1 MNLLKNINPFSRS
14 QGNDR
19 GAPLLSPEEFR
30 AVLRHECARCDRNS
44 HEFSLV
50 TLDTAGQGTRRTNHL
65 IREIIRVMRAT
76 DEIGWLG
83 ICRMGIFL
91 PETSVEGAWA
101 FVGKLPDGI
110 SIRVYS
116 YPSNFP
122 FEEGKRNGKDDGSKD
137 GRRASRPD
145 IGSSSPPTTPY
156 ESDLKTYIHHSED
169 VNGIASLIYP
179 KRLPVSKRAIDIAG
193 SLLGLT
199 ILSPLFLAV
208 GAFIKLVSPG
218 PVFFKQNRVGYLGS
232 PFTMWK
238 FRTMKVNADASVHE
252 KHLNHLINSDE
263 TLTKL
268 DLGKDNRLI
277 PLAGLIRKTCVDELP
292 QLINVLLGDMSL
304 VGPRPC
310 ISYEARGFQ
319 RWQHRRFN
327 AFPGMTGLWQVCGKN
342 RTTFKEMMRLDIRY
356 SEERSLW
363 SDTWILVRTFPA
375 ILTQIADSVAGRR
388 KAAGTSAPQRVRSL
402 SFSNFVRQLFL

>member
-14 QGNDR
+14 RSLGN
-19 GAPLLSPEEFR
+19 GHGSPILSQEEFR

-50 TLDTAGQGTRRTNHL
+50 TLDTAGHTTRDTKHL
-65 IREIIRVMRAT
+65 IREVIRVIRAT

-83 ICRMGIFL
+83 ICQMGIFL
-91 PETSVEGAWA
+91 PETAVEGARA
-101 FVGKLPDGI
+101 FVEKLPDEFSARI
-110 SIRVYS
+110 YS

-122 FEEGKRNGKDDGSKD
+122 FEGGKKNEGNDKGDVN
-137 GRRASRPD
+137 PC
-145 IGSSSPPTTPY
+145 
-156 ESDLKTYIHHSED
+156 IHHSEAVD
-169 VNGIASLIYP
+169 GIPGLIYP
-179 KRLPVSKRAIDIAG
+179 ARLPGWKRAGDIAG
-193 SLLGLT
+193 SLAGLIMLT
-199 ILSPLFLAV
+199 PLFLAV

-218 PVFFKQNRVGYLGS
+218 PVFFKQDRVGYLGR

-238 FRTMKVNADASVHE
+238 FRTMKVNADTSVHE
-252 KHLNHLINSDE
+252 KHLNRLINSDQ

-310 ISYEARGFQ
+310 LAYEAREYSN
-319 RWQHRRFN
+319 WQHRRFN

-356 SEERSLW
+356 SQERSLW

-375 ILTQIADSVAGRR
+375 ILAQIADSVMGRR
-388 KAAGTSAPQRVRSL
+388 KAAPAATSAPAVRRRARSL